1 MLAIL
6 QPFYCDQSDSE
17 QGQFPALD
25 ELLGSMHRPV
35 SRRGNALLT
44 ARSSGCFQHSM
55 LLVVAVCMVCALR
68 QWCDWV
74 NQAMLLAAAVL
85 KNLRGC
91 INI

>member
-35 SRRGNALLT
+35 STRGNT
-44 ARSSGCFQHSM
+44 C
-55 LLVVAVCMVCALR
+55 
-68 QWCDWV
+68 
-74 NQAMLLAAAVL
+74 
-85 KNLRGC
+85 
-91 INI
+91 